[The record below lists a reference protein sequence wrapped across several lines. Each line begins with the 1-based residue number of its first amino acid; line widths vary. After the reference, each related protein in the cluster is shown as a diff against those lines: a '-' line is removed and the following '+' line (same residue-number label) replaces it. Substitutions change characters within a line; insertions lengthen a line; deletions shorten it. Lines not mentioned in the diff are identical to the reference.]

1 MKAFNQILDVE
12 YLVYENCFGMLS
24 VAWEEKGM
32 NLQFGLHYVY
42 LNKGIGDAGSTADFR
57 ML

>member
-12 YLVYENCFGMLS
+12 YLVSENCFGMLS
-24 VAWEEKGM
+24 VVWEGKGM

-42 LNKGIGDAGSTADFR
+42 LHNIPAQNYFVS
-57 ML
+57 